1 MPLADSK
8 FPSASSTTAKY
19 LNLLS
24 VRYFFFYLT
33 LIRQIR
39 RENSFKKFCFCDKM
53 MYEEKNKA
61 ESEADRGKRAG

>member
-1 MPLADSK
+1 M
-8 FPSASSTTAKY
+8 
-19 LNLLS
+19 
-24 VRYFFFYLT
+24 FFFYLT